1 MHKRRHWAGHNL
13 TLITTGT
20 KLINVLLEFNVG
32 AMIERARSTLR
43 SCVRQLSTLCRYLPP
58 AYLSPLR
65 VRIVRLPIHQDK
77 LRRLVLNC
85 NCIFP
90 RYNLNPLKVLTALL
104 FI

>member
-43 SCVRQLSTLCRYLPP
+43 SCVRQLPTLRRYLPP
-58 AYLSPLR
+58 ARPLR
-65 VRIVRLPIHQDK
+65 VPKLSHILPIHRDK
-77 LRRLVLNC
+77 LRRRVLNC
-85 NCIFP
+85 N
-90 RYNLNPLKVLTALL
+90 
-104 FI
+104 

>member
-43 SCVRQLSTLCRYLPP
+43 SCVRQLSDISLQR
-58 AYLSPLR
+58 R
-65 VRIVRLPIHQDK
+65 VRIVRLYRPRQTLAAGFK
-77 LRRLVLNC
+77 L
-85 NCIFP
+85 
-90 RYNLNPLKVLTALL
+90 
-104 FI
+104 

>member
-58 AYLSPLR
+58 ARPLR
-65 VRIVRLPIHQDK
+65 VRIVGLYRPRQTPAARFK
-77 LRRLVLNC
+77 L
-85 NCIFP
+85 
-90 RYNLNPLKVLTALL
+90 
-104 FI
+104 